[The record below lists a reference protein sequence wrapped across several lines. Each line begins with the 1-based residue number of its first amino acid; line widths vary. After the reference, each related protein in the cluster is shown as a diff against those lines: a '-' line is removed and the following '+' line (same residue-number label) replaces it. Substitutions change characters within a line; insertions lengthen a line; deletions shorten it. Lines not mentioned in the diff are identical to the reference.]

1 MDVHFEKR
9 LLRQNNNNIISTNG
23 LPRASRNLF
32 GGSPGSG
39 GTPSS
44 VHSPTRNISPG
55 GSVCKSHSIKHLFKI
70 LSAYA
75 L

>member
-9 LLRQNNNNIISTNG
+9 FLRQNNNIMSTNG